1 MDKTEIHKL
10 VLEKF
15 ERQYRNEVGL
25 PEKQI
30 NRLLMLRKKELDK
43 MPDLGILLTE
53 RYLDYHFKNKKV
65 LIVGGGLSGKLTEI
79 LFNKGAEV
87 YVIEPDENR
96 IDIQFLY
103 ARLLKIPESRIIKC
117 FAENLPF
124 ENNMFDFVYC
134 FTVLEHVKDVKKS
147 LSEMYRVVKKNGI
160 VFIETPD
167 FRIPYEPH
175 YKIVFPY
182 YLLGITYLYAC
193 LPGRIQ
199 KLIVKL
205 SLILLNRPT
214 KFLNNINF
222 LNEKYLK
229 RIFVVDN
236 KWRYFQLHF
245 NPTEDENSIFYKFH
259 KYHQIEKNLWFYI
272 FKE

>member
-1 MDKTEIHKL
+1 MDKAEIHKL
-10 VLEKF
+10 ILEKF

-25 PEKQI
+25 SEKTV
-30 NRLLMLRKKELDK
+30 NELLRLRKMGLDEVSHFT
-43 MPDLGILLTE
+43 ISFTE
-53 RYLDYHFKNKKV
+53 KYLNYNFKDKQV
-65 LIVGGGLSGKLTEI
+65 LIVGGGLSPKLTRMF
-79 LFNKGAEV
+79 FNKGAKV

-96 IDIQFLY
+96 IDVQFLY
-103 ARLLKIPESRIIKC
+103 ARLLGIPESRIIKA

-124 ENNMFDFVYC
+124 DSNMFDFVYC
-134 FTVLEHVKDVKKS
+134 CTVLEHVQDVKKS
-147 LSEMYRVVKKNGI
+147 LSEMYRVAKKNGV

-167 FRIPYEPH
+167 FRVPHEPH
-175 YKIVFPY
+175 YKITFPY
-182 YLLGITYLYAC
+182 YLLGVTYLYAC

-205 SLILLNRPT
+205 GLTLLNRPT
-214 KFLNNINF
+214 KYLNSINF

-229 RIFVVDN
+229 RIFMDN

-245 NPTEDENSIFYKFH
+245 NPVESRNRVYYKFH